1 MHEIVSYFFLIFF
14 FMWNMV
20 KYFILSASVNILELR
35 AQLKRKWEVE
45 LDTEFSEDTW
55 QSVLNNI
62 YSSSICLKQSRVSQI
77 QSRFRS

>member
-1 MHEIVSYFFLIFF
+1 
-14 FMWNMV
+14 MV

-45 LDTEFSEDTW
+45 LDIEFSEDTW

-62 YSSSICLKQSRVSQI
+62 YSSSICLKQSRVTQI